1 VRKFDITIHILL
13 RRLFE
18 LLDMS
23 KPEPL
28 SLDQLQVLL
37 AIAEAGSFA
46 GAARRLK
53 RATSAIS
60 YAVDTLESQL
70 GVALF
75 DRGTTRRAKL
85 SHAGEAVVAEAK
97 SVAYSAQRLRARV
110 KGLREGLESELAVV
124 VDAMFPSDRL
134 VEVLKNFRVKF
145 PTVPL
150 RLKLEALGEIERSLR
165 SGAAD
170 IAIGGNIHMNA
181 EGLRCIH
188 LAGVQLIP
196 VAAPGHPLALAGRA
210 KLGATR
216 DHLQL
221 VLTEQSGVDTR
232 DYGVVSAT
240 VWRLGDLV
248 SKHSLLLAGIGWG
261 SMPEPMVRADLDAG
275 RLVHLQLLDF
285 RGGMYPLQIAC
296 MNETPPGPAGQ
307 WLIESLIDQDDRVA
321 PSDQS
326 QKSKGGS
333 PSLSR

>member
-1 VRKFDITIHILL
+1 
-13 RRLFE
+13 
-18 LLDMS
+18 MS
-23 KPEPL
+23 KPGPL

-37 AIAEAGSFA
+37 SIAEAGSFA

-97 SVAYSAQRLRARV
+97 SVAYSAQMLRARV
-110 KGLREGLESELAVV
+110 KGLREGLETEVSVV

-134 VEVLKNFRVKF
+134 VEVLKSFHAKF

-165 SGAAD
+165 SETAD
-170 IAIGGNIHMNA
+170 IAIGSTVHMKS

-216 DHLQL
+216 EHLQL
-221 VLTEQSGVDTR
+221 VLTEQSAADTR
-232 DYGVVSAT
+232 DYGVVSVN
-240 VWRLGDLV
+240 VWRLGDLA
-248 SKHSLLLAGIGWG
+248 SKHALLLVGIGWG
-261 SMPEPMVRADLDAG
+261 SMPEPMVHADLDAG
-275 RLVHLQLLDF
+275 RLVHLKLLDF
-285 RGGMYPLQIAC
+285 RGGVYPLQVAHK
-296 MNETPPGPAGQ
+296 NESPPGPAGQ
-307 WLIESLIDQDDRVA
+307 WLIECLINHDDRVE
-321 PSDQS
+321 
-326 QKSKGGS
+326 
-333 PSLSR
+333 R